1 MKTVKKVLLG
11 LILVLVLAVVGGYS
25 YMMLAFPSV
34 STAPDLKVDLTPER
48 IARGKYLAE
57 HVTMCVDCHT
67 ERDYTRFAAP
77 VVEGTYGKGGEVFNE
92 TMGLPGNFVAPNITP
107 ASLKDWTDGE
117 LYRAITAG
125 VSRDGRALFPIMP
138 YPVFGRLD
146 KEDIYSII
154 AYLRSMEPVE
164 HKTPASEAHF
174 PMSLIMRTIPADAS
188 HGTRPDPSD
197 KRAYG
202 AYLTMAAVC
211 ADCHTPMDKG
221 APIPGKDFAGGAA
234 FELPIGTLRS
244 ANITPDK
251 ETGIGN
257 WTEDMFVQRFK
268 AFADSAYTE
277 PALGHGDFNTIMPWR
292 MYGHMTEQDLR
303 AIYTHLMAQKP
314 VRNAVERFTPKR

>member
-1 MKTVKKVLLG
+1 MKTVKKVLFG
-11 LILVLVLAVVGGYS
+11 LTVVLVLAVAGGYS

-34 STAPDLKVDLTPER
+34 GAAPELKVERTPER

-57 HVTMCVDCHT
+57 NVTMCVDCHS

-77 VVEGTYGKGGEVFNE
+77 VIEGTYGKGGEVFGE
-92 TMGLPGNFVAPNITP
+92 AMGLPGNFVASNITP
-107 ASLKDWTDGE
+107 ANLKDWTDGE

-125 VSRDGRALFPIMP
+125 VSRDGRSLFPIMP
-138 YPVFGRLD
+138 YPNFGRMD
-146 KEDIYSII
+146 TEDIYAII

-164 HKTPASEAHF
+164 HKTPTSEANF
-174 PMSLIMRTIPADAS
+174 PMNLIMRTIPADPA
-188 HGTRPDPSD
+188 HGVRPDPSD

-202 AYLTMAAVC
+202 AYMTMAAAC

-221 APIPGKDFAGGAA
+221 APVPGKEYAGGAV
-234 FELPIGTLRS
+234 FELPIGTLRA

-268 AFADSAYTE
+268 AFVDSSYAE
-277 PALGHGDFNTIMPWR
+277 PVLASGDFNTIMPWR
-292 MYGHMTEQDLR
+292 MYGHMSEQDLR
-303 AIYTHLMAQKP
+303 AIFTHLMAQKP
-314 VRNAVERFTPKR
+314 VRNTVERFTPKR